1 MSLHT
6 QLGLKLRVS
15 MHHSYALRDNK
26 ITTSKAVVTH
36 RYPNVCIFP
45 SYLVA
50 LGRQNHTGGRIESYW
65 KGKKPAEEKQ
75 VRKKY

>member
-1 MSLHT
+1 
-6 QLGLKLRVS
+6 
-15 MHHSYALRDNK
+15 MHHSYALRDKK
-26 ITTSKAVVTH
+26 ITTSRVVTQ
-36 RYPNVCIFP
+36 RYPNVDIFT
-45 SYLVA
+45 SYLVV